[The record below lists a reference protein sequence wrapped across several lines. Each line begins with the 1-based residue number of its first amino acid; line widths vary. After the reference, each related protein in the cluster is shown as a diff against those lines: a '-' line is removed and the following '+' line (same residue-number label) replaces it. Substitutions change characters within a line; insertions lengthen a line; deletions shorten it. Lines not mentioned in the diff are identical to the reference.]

1 MKNSK
6 NKFILLF
13 GIIFAVIIGAI
24 ELILYNFCTDDIMC
38 FGLLIIP
45 LLPGALLNWS
55 GTMSIIISLIFW
67 FLIGSLIGFLV
78 YKFKKK

>member
-1 MKNSK
+1 MTNSK
-6 NKFILLF
+6 NRFILLF
-13 GIIFAVIIGAI
+13 GTTFAVVIGII

-45 LLPGALLNWS
+45 LLPGVLLNLS

-67 FLIGSLIGFLV
+67 FLIGSLMGFLV
-78 YKFKKK
+78 YKVKK